1 MVHIRRINETVNM
14 NKKYFVGARVFITQ
28 EVIDYIR
35 RYERNFPPDIFDKVK
50 VGMLWDVKDMYVSGG
65 EVMLQINNGDD
76 WMFVPA
82 YLFYSD
88 SYVEYLR
95 TIC

>member
-1 MVHIRRINETVNM
+1 MTHIRRINETVNM
-14 NKKYFVGARVFITQ
+14 NKKYLAGAKVFITQ
-28 EVIDYIR
+28 GVIRYIK
-35 RYERNFPPDIFDKVK
+35 RYEKHFPPDIFDRVK
-50 VGMLWDVKDMYVSGG
+50 VCMLWDIEDMYISDG

-76 WMFVPA
+76 WMFIPA

-95 TIC
+95 TKC